1 MNLKRENYPSKSQYY
16 KSVRLSFAKY
26 DETGKIYTTVAEI
39 IFCPYCRQEL
49 ELKEEKRICNN
60 PC

>member
-16 KSVRLSFAKY
+16 KAVRLNFEKY
-26 DETGKIYTTVAEI
+26 DKTDKIYTTVVEI
-39 IFCPYCRQEL
+39 NFCPYCHQEL
-49 ELKEEKRICNN
+49 ALQEEKKICNN